1 MSFLG
6 FSAGTSSPCLIA
18 VLKCWT
24 LPLESANRL
33 WHDLFLLLKHN
44 TYMQDEDVP
53 DADLL
58 VSEPLSVVSGF
69 AADLLLLFL
78 FLLSYISS
86 SAALSAWCNVT
97 TCYRRTEAMMWMHNQ
112 PTWRHLLTH
121 SCLWSAVSETED
133 VWVAAAADIT
143 RITFLWP
150 RLWFTKW
157 SDRNS
162 VQL

>member
-18 VLKCWT
+18 VLKCLT

-44 TYMQDEDVP
+44 TYMQVEDVP

-78 FLLSYISS
+78 LLLSYISS
-86 SAALSAWCNVT
+86 SAALSA
-97 TCYRRTEAMMWMHNQ
+97 
-112 PTWRHLLTH
+112 
-121 SCLWSAVSETED
+121 
-133 VWVAAAADIT
+133 
-143 RITFLWP
+143 
-150 RLWFTKW
+150 
-157 SDRNS
+157 
-162 VQL
+162 